1 MNTGKNL
8 TNYGNSQF
16 LTEEIEVKPKVLMFY
31 KNLIIVGVRTG
42 KLLVKDFFG
51 QCCDVEILEH
61 SLWDVKC
68 RIRKGYF
75 NCYVAV

>member
-42 KLLVKDFFG
+42 KLLVKG
-51 QCCDVEILEH
+51 
-61 SLWDVKC
+61 SP
-68 RIRKGYF
+68 KGAGAQ
-75 NCYVAV
+75 NVRQIVRMDE